1 MTQKRLKQHDF
12 EFQENLYEISN
23 PTRGWLHSRRRE
35 WVSQAIEKYSSQCQ
49 QVKYL
54 EIGLGCGVYTKIISK
69 KGIVT
74 AIDINEDFVERASR
88 LENVSARVA
97 DIQSTSF
104 EPIYDVALCSEV
116 IEHLSDSEITIKHI
130 YLSLKPGGYLI
141 LTTPNKYS
149 TVELAARILTIPYL
163 RRFIQKLYKEPVD
176 DLGHINRLTQRKLK
190 EQICNAKFS
199 IVHQE
204 NLAFYLPVIGEFGGS
219 VGLSI
224 CKTFE
229 RIINVM
235 PVFSW
240 LLWTQCWV
248 LQKTHSN
255 E

>member
-1 MTQKRLKQHDF
+1 MYHFRGIPSPVVSLH
-12 EFQENLYEISN
+12 LYPFTCIPSLVSLHLYPFTCIPSLVSLHLYPFTCIPSLLYPFTCIPSLVN
-23 PTRGWLHSRRRE
+23 FKKIYMRSPILRGWLHSRRRE

-54 EIGLGCGVYTKIISK
+54 EIGLGCVYTKIISK

-130 YLSLKPGGYLI
+130 YLSLKPGVIIFI

-149 TVELAARILTIPYL
+149 TVELAARILTILYL

-176 DLGHINRLTQRKLK
+176 DLGAYKSINSAKAKRTNLQRK
-190 EQICNAKFS
+190 
-199 IVHQE
+199 V
-204 NLAFYLPVIGEFGGS
+204 
-219 VGLSI
+219 
-224 CKTFE
+224 
-229 RIINVM
+229 
-235 PVFSW
+235 
-240 LLWTQCWV
+240 
-248 LQKTHSN
+248 
-255 E
+255 